1 MATPEKRVQTA
12 IINYLK
18 SLKDQGIPIYFERR
32 QATATSKT
40 GIPDLFVVCKGKHI
54 EIECKKPIGGELRT
68 MQEKQRDILI
78 SAGAIWICP
87 TSVQEV
93 KDLFEELIIQD

>member
-1 MATPEKRVQTA
+1 MATPEKRVQTPTLK
-12 IINYLK
+12 YLTK
-18 SLKDQGIPIYFERR
+18 LKDEGLPIFFERR
-32 QATATSKT
+32 QAMATSKM
-40 GIPDLFVVCKGKHI
+40 GLPDIYVLFKGKHI

-78 SAGAIWICP
+78 RAGAIWICP